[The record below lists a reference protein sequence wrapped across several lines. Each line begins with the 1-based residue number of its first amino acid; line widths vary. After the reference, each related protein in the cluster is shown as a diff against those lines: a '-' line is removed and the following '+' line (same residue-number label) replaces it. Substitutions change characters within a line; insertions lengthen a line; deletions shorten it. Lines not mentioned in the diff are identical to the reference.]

1 MSTIAVDAMGGDS
14 APEEVVKG
22 AILAKQ
28 EGIDVILSG
37 DKNLILSYL
46 GDEKIPIV
54 DYPQVISMDEDPAK
68 AIRTH
73 KNSSI
78 LGALNLLN
86 EKKVPRRDAVAAIA
100 VAVCF
105 LEAGAL
111 LDRGRQTSSGA
122 RAPAGNSRRPGVR
135 HAGPRRVLVRWLPER
150 LPLAD
155 VQDAARRVKR

>member
-86 EKKVPRRDAVAAIA
+86 EKKADAVFSAGSTGATLIGAISVLGKIKGVIRPTIA
-100 VAVCF
+100 SVLPSSEKEVI
-105 LEAGAL
+105 LV
-111 LDRGRQTSSGA
+111 DSGA
-122 RAPAGNSRRPGVR
+122 NLEVK
-135 HAGPRRVLVRWLPER
+135 
-150 LPLAD
+150 PLSLIHI
-155 VQDAARRVKR
+155 

>member
-54 DYPQVISMDEDPAK
+54 DYQQVISMDEDPAK

-78 LGALNLLN
+78 LVFAKKEKSLLM
-86 EKKVPRRDAVAAIA
+86 I
-100 VAVCF
+100 F
-105 LEAGAL
+105 LKFFS
-111 LDRGRQTSSGA
+111 TS
-122 RAPAGNSRRPGVR
+122 
-135 HAGPRRVLVRWLPER
+135 
-150 LPLAD
+150 
-155 VQDAARRVKR
+155 